1 MSEPQLRTLVRSRL
15 KTRQLLLLVHLD
27 EQRCVLRAAESSGMT
42 QPAASKLLRDI
53 ELAVDAKLFERHARG
68 IVPTWY
74 GEILVRH
81 ARLALLEINQAQE
94 EIVALKS
101 GRTGKV
107 AIGTVLSPGT
117 NLIPMTVARVK
128 HQYPSMIIN
137 IELDSSRPL
146 VEKLMQGQLDMLV
159 ARVLDWQDADG
170 LSFEPLA
177 DERHAV
183 IAGRGHPL
191 AGKRNLRL
199 EDLVDQAWVLP
210 PPGSLVRDRLV
221 SVFLDRGL
229 QLPANV
235 VQTNSHPVITN
246 LLRMTNMIAPLPSEA
261 VQPECE
267 RGDLTVLLEDIG
279 LMIGSFGII
288 TRGRDRLS
296 PGGQIVLEALRET
309 ASTFYSADPPGGGTR
324 RATVWEANGAA
335 VLAAGP

>member
-1 MSEPQLRTLVRSRL
+1 MSEPQLRALVRPRL

-27 EQRCVLRAAESSGMT
+27 EQRCVLRAAQVAGMT

-53 ELAVDAKLFERHARG
+53 ETAVDAKLFERHARG

-74 GEILVRH
+74 GEIWVRH
-81 ARLALLEINQAQE
+81 ARLALLEINKAQDE
-94 EIVALKS
+94 MAALKA

-128 HQYPSMIIN
+128 KQYPAMVIS

-146 VEKLMQGQLDMLV
+146 VEKLLQGQLDMLV
-159 ARVLDWQDADG
+159 ARVLDWQEADE

-199 EDLVDQAWVLP
+199 EDLVGEAWVLP

-229 QLPANV
+229 TLPANL

-246 LLRMTNMIAPLPSEA
+246 LLRMTDMVAPLPREA
-261 VQPECE
+261 VQSECD
-267 RGDLTVLLEDIG
+267 RGDLVVLLEDMG
-279 LMIGSFGII
+279 LVMSSFGII
-288 TRGRDRLS
+288 TRGLNRLS
-296 PGGQIVLEALRET
+296 PGARIVLDALRET
-309 ASTFYSADPPGGGTR
+309 AGAFYCADPPGGGTR
-324 RATVWEANGAA
+324 RIVVSA
-335 VLAAGP
+335 